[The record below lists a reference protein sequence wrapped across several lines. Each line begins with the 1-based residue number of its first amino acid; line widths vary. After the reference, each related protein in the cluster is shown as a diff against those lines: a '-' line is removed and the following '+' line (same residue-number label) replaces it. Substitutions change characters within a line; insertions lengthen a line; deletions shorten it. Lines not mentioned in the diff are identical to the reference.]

1 MIDLAESPKEVQI
14 LTTKIIYAKV
24 NTNVATWNVRT
35 LHQCGKEVSKYGVFF
50 GPYFPIF
57 RLNTEIYSVNL
68 RIKSDYRRIRT
79 KKNSVFGRFSR
90 SAAQVIR
97 QMNNY

>member
-1 MIDLAESPKEVQI
+1 MERPNPASMNQSVQI
-14 LTTKIIYAKV
+14 R
-24 NTNVATWNVRT
+24 N
-35 LHQCGKEVSKYGVFF
+35 FF